1 MSILVLLCLMAFIFM
16 LFVNFDKYVIIAA
29 AWILPLQMLVVKQFS
44 VMSCISLAVFLL
56 AVLKGKLKICKYPFI
71 LSSLLLGTS
80 ILLSNIFGVF
90 KHWGNCI
97 TMISL
102 EVLFPIVVWQ
112 SIKSKHELR
121 LFLKHSFIFLIAL
134 VLYGLF
140 EEIIRDNPIIRFMQS
155 SDAFSGSIGYTDEIR
170 FGFKRM
176 QSFLPLCGALGCCC
190 TMNFLLFG
198 FAAQKKVGLNQ
209 KQVKYVPYLLAG
221 LLLCT
226 LLTGT
231 RSVIAGFLC
240 MLVYFVNSQTIKS
253 RKIQRFIPILVVVLF
268 LSIGFLDKIIDSF
281 TDTQS
286 VSGSNSDMREM
297 QFNLALYFMG
307 VSPILGNGLAY
318 TFEYVQ
324 AFFPDE
330 ILGAESVWFPLMID
344 QGLLGVVSY
353 LIYLLFPLL
362 YALKKKMYVVVFCIL
377 AFAVEKSLSSLPGIN
392 ISYFMIYV
400 IVFVKFNYYFLANK
414 ERQYETTTKRIT
426 K

>member
-1 MSILVLLCLMAFIFM
+1 
-16 LFVNFDKYVIIAA
+16 
-29 AWILPLQMLVVKQFS
+29 
-44 VMSCISLAVFLL
+44 LAIFLL
-56 AVLKGKLKICKYPFI
+56 AVLKGKLKIYKYPFI

-80 ILLSNIFGVF
+80 ILLSNIYGVF
-90 KHWGNCI
+90 KHWGSCI

-121 LFLKHSFIFLIAL
+121 LFLKHSFIFLTAL
-134 VLYGLF
+134 ILYGLF
-140 EEIIRDNPIIRFMQS
+140 EEITRDNPIIRFMQS
-155 SDAFSGSIGYTDEIR
+155 SDAFSGSIGYTEEIR
-170 FGFKRM
+170 FGVKRM

-198 FAAQKKVGLNQ
+198 FAAQKRVGLNQ

-231 RSVIAGFLC
+231 RSVIAGFFC

-253 RKIQRFIPILVVVLF
+253 RKIQRFIPLLVVILF
-268 LSIGFLDKIIDSF
+268 LSIGFLDKIIVSF

-362 YALKKKMYVVVFCIL
+362 YALKKKMYVVVYWL
-377 AFAVEKSLSSLPGIN
+377 LL
-392 ISYFMIYV
+392 
-400 IVFVKFNYYFLANK
+400 
-414 ERQYETTTKRIT
+414 
-426 K
+426 

>member
-1 MSILVLLCLMAFIFM
+1 
-16 LFVNFDKYVIIAA
+16 
-29 AWILPLQMLVVKQFS
+29 
-44 VMSCISLAVFLL
+44 
-56 AVLKGKLKICKYPFI
+56 
-71 LSSLLLGTS
+71 
-80 ILLSNIFGVF
+80 
-90 KHWGNCI
+90 
-97 TMISL
+97 
-102 EVLFPIVVWQ
+102 
-112 SIKSKHELR
+112 
-121 LFLKHSFIFLIAL
+121 
-134 VLYGLF
+134 
-140 EEIIRDNPIIRFMQS
+140 
-155 SDAFSGSIGYTDEIR
+155 
-170 FGFKRM
+170 M

-198 FAAQKKVGLNQ
+198 FAAQKRVGLNQ

-231 RSVIAGFLC
+231 RSVIAGFFC

-253 RKIQRFIPILVVVLF
+253 RKIQRFIPLLVVILF
-268 LSIGFLDKIIDSF
+268 LSIGFLDKIIVSF

-400 IVFVKFNYYFLANK
+400 IVFVKFNYFFLQIKKDNMKQQLRELRNK
-414 ERQYETTTKRIT
+414 ILRKRLKIVILQSLQIIVWQDVYIMI
-426 K
+426 

>member
-1 MSILVLLCLMAFIFM
+1 MSILVLLVLLAFIFM
-16 LFVNFDKYVIIAA
+16 LFVDFDKYVIIAA

-44 VMSCISLAVFLL
+44 VMSCISLVVFLL
-56 AVLKGKLKICKYPFI
+56 AIIKGKLKISKYPF
-71 LSSLLLGTS
+71 LFSSLLLGTS
-80 ILLSNIFGVF
+80 ILLSNVFGVF

-102 EVLFPIVVWQ
+102 EVLFPIVVWHC
-112 SIKSKHELR
+112 IKSKQGLT
-121 LFLKHSFIFLIAL
+121 LFLKHSFVFLTVLI
-134 VLYGLF
+134 LYGLF
-140 EEIIRDNPIIRFMQS
+140 EEIIRDNPIIRLMQS
-155 SDAFSGSIGYTDEIR
+155 SDAFSGSIGFTDEIR
-170 FGFKRM
+170 FGVKRM

-198 FAAQKKVGLNQ
+198 FVAQKKIGLSQ
-209 KQVKYVPYLLAG
+209 KHVKYVPYLLAG

-231 RSVIAGFLC
+231 RSVIAGFFC
-240 MLVYFVNSQTIKS
+240 MLVYFVNRQTIRS
-253 RKIQRFIPILVVVLF
+253 RKIQRFIPVLVVVLF
-268 LSIGFLDKIIDSF
+268 LFIGFLDKIIGSF

-307 VSPILGNGLAY
+307 VSPIFGNGLAY

-330 ILGAESVWFPLMID
+330 ILGAESVWFPLMIE

-400 IVFVKFNYYFLANK
+400 IVFVKFNYYFLANIK
-414 ERQYETTTKRIT
+414 YKYETTTKRIT